1 MKVKHILSAF
11 LGFALLLSSCESL
24 DYTRPDQLSNT
35 TFWKTELHA
44 KQAAVGL
51 YQAMMQPWCFGLSL
65 IHI

>member
-51 YQAMMQPWCFGLSL
+51 YQAMM
-65 IHI
+65 